1 MILAFAFS
9 FFSQSSS
16 EHGQIEELFGR
27 SHKLKLKKQLTNIE
41 MIAALIDLSDM
52 SYFGYR
58 QSIQHFF
65 TFFNLDVALVFNNY
79 QKPHKKL
86 RC

>member
-52 SYFGYR
+52 SID
-58 QSIQHFF
+58 SPSNIFF